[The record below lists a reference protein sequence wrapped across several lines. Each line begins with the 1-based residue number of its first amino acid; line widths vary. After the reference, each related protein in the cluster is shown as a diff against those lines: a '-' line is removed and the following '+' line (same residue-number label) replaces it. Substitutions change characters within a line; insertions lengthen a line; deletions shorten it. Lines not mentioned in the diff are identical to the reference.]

1 MYLGITVKISSKSAM
16 LTDITKTSR
25 VIFLH
30 VVEIK
35 VQKFCQNFIK
45 FSKKIQNL
53 QDKFDIKTKTF
64 KNNNN
69 GKKMK

>member
-1 MYLGITVKISSKSAM
+1 MYLGITVKISSKFAM
-16 LTDITKTSR
+16 LTDITKTSS
-25 VIFLH
+25 VIFSL

-45 FSKKIQNL
+45 FSKKIQKL

-64 KNNNN
+64 SKQQRW
-69 GKKMK
+69 